1 MPVNNAKNEKL
12 PIQVYKKIKDKLLYL
27 KILPGTILQERD
39 VANMFSVSRTPIR
52 EAVQKLAIE
61 GWVEINSRKSIVV
74 KPIREQDVKEIF
86 QFRRIIEPMVLNI
99 ILDKRLADLT
109 LVNNIQ
115 NILNAMKSTK
125 DNTAEFIDL
134 DQKFHA
140 LIIYKINN
148 GRLNQTWEQ
157 LKGEIIRLGM
167 IAMQKPGRFAN
178 VVQEHQRIVDA
189 LVDMKKLKARKSCL
203 DHLYSTEDIIL
214 GTIFNKGGK

>member
-12 PIQVYKKIKDKLLYL
+12 SIQVYKKIKDKLLYL
-27 KILPGTILQERD
+27 DILPGTILQERD

-52 EAVQKLAIE
+52 EAVQRLAIE

-74 KPIREQDVKEIF
+74 KTIRKQDVKEIF
-86 QFRRIIEPMVLNI
+86 QFRRIIEPMVLDI
-99 ILDKRLADLT
+99 ILEKRLADLT

-115 NILNAMKSTK
+115 NILNVMKSTK
-125 DNTAEFIDL
+125 DNTVEFIDL

-140 LIIYKINN
+140 LIIHKINN
-148 GRLNQTWEQ
+148 RRLNQTWEQ
-157 LKGEIIRLGM
+157 LRDEIIRLGM

-178 VVQEHQRIVDA
+178 VVQEHQRIIDA
-189 LVDMKKLKARKSCL
+189 LVDMKKLKARESCL

-214 GTIFNKGGK
+214 ESIFNKGGK